1 VPKNKKK
8 EQLRPS
14 KIKQTK
20 RNVSK
25 QRRHRQGGVVGEE
38 KRGESGKNTYENS
51 FQCHWTKKNFKS
63 TLLWR
68 LC

>member
-51 FQCHWTKKNFKS
+51 FQCH
-63 TLLWR
+63 
-68 LC
+68 